1 MNRSAT
7 ALLGDTPERD
17 YSAKLRLFNAFAEPE
32 LRQAIRSLGLQ
43 SGMSVLDAGCGT
55 GEALLW
61 LREAVGD
68 EGDVVGVD
76 LSQRHVACARDRA
89 QNAARVLEG
98 DLLSYEC
105 APGSL
110 NLIWSVNT
118 LNHLHDPVEAL
129 LKLRSLV
136 QPGGVIALGQS
147 SVLPDMVFAWDAG
160 LERLATEGIRQYYR
174 ERYGLE
180 EQSLAAVRGLVG
192 WLQRAGLRSVSVR
205 TFPIERVLPLN
216 RADRDYLLEA
226 ILRLWETRL
235 EPYLSPGDA
244 SRLKRLCDP
253 ADPQFAL
260 GRPDFHFLQTF
271 TLAVGTA

>member
-1 MNRSAT
+1 MSRPAT

-32 LRQAIRSLGLQ
+32 LRQAIRGLGLEP
-43 SGMSVLDAGCGT
+43 GMRVLDAGCGT

-61 LREAVGD
+61 LREAVGA
-68 EGDVVGVD
+68 EGEVAGVD
-76 LSQRHVACARDRA
+76 LSQRHVACARDHV
-89 QNAARVLEG
+89 QNAARVFESN
-98 DLLSYEC
+98 LLSHERT
-105 APGSL
+105 PGSL
-110 NLIWSVNT
+110 HLIWSVNT
-118 LNHLHDPVEAL
+118 INHLRDPVGAL

-136 QPGGVIALGQS
+136 QPGGRIALGQS
-147 SVLPDMVFAWDAG
+147 SLLPDMVFAWDAR
-160 LERLATEGIRQYYR
+160 LERLATEAIRQYYR
-174 ERYGLE
+174 ERYGLD
-180 EQSLAAVRGLVG
+180 EQGLAEVRGLVG

-205 TFPIERVLPLN
+205 TLPIERVLPLR

-235 EPYLSPGDA
+235 EPYLSPADA
-244 SRLKRLCDP
+244 ARLKRLCDP

-260 GRPDFHFLQTF
+260 RRPDFHFLQTF